1 MEGVNPVSELRS
13 FLRAALVT
21 PVPRDHRDEEHV
33 LRRRRLVSAVTL
45 VVGAAMLWWSLRLPP
60 GDPSFY
66 VWTTVLAAVWVGGA
80 FLSGRL
86 YLGQGHTRAGEYAR
100 PVVQSLALGLLLL
113 AVFLAGALVVGR
125 IPWLAGPVND
135 LLDHVRF
142 ASVPV
147 VLVITVMNG
156 IAEEI
161 FFRGAL
167 YAAIP
172 QRWTVLA
179 TTALYALVTVGSG
192 VPLLVF
198 AAVLIGLVCG
208 LQRRVTGGILG
219 PAITHITWSAGM
231 LLLLPPLLE
240 IVS

>member
-1 MEGVNPVSELRS
+1 MNPLSELRA

-21 PVPRDHRDEEHV
+21 PVPRDHRDAAAV
-33 LRRRRLVSAVTL
+33 LRRRRLASAATL
-45 VVGAAMLWWSLRLPP
+45 VVGGVVLWWSLRLPP
-60 GDPSFY
+60 GDPRFY
-66 VWTTVLAAVWVGGA
+66 AWTTALAAIWVGGA

-86 YLGQGHTRAGEYAR
+86 YLGRGHTRAGAYAR
-100 PVVQSLALGLLLL
+100 PVVQSLALGVLLLV
-113 AVFLAGALVVGR
+113 VFLAGGLLVGQ
-125 IPWLAGPVND
+125 IPWLAGPVNE

-142 ASVPV
+142 SSVPI

-179 TTALYALVTVGSG
+179 TTALYAVVTVGSG
-192 VPLLVF
+192 VPLLVL
-198 AAVLIGLVCG
+198 AAVLLGLVCG

-231 LLLLPPLLE
+231 LLLLPPLLQ